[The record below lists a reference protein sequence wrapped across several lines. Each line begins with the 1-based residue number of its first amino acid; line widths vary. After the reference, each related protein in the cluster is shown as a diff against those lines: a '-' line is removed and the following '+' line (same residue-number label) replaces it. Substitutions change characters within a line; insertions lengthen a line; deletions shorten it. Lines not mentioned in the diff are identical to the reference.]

1 MYKIYNKPMTYTYSK
16 KTEGKTMLGKLR
28 KISLSNWILIGMI
41 LGLVVGLF
49 LNFFVAD
56 SYIKDI
62 ILMDNVFYLGGN
74 LFIKLMKMLVVPLVF
89 CSIIVGAASISDIRK
104 IGTIGGR
111 TIAIYLLTTALAVT
125 IALSIGML
133 LQPGAGLNM
142 AAAAQSSNVTINQT
156 MTDTILNMVPE
167 NPLNSLANGDML
179 PVIIFALLI
188 GVILAKLKEETQLV
202 NDLFTQSNRIMM
214 EMTSIVM
221 KFAPIGVFCL
231 MAKTFGSLGFEG
243 LLPLG
248 KYILCVLIGLAIQAF
263 VVYPSLMVLFT
274 RLNPLKFFRKF
285 YSVMVFAF
293 SSSTSNATIPL
304 NLERLSELG
313 VSSEISSF
321 TIPLGAT
328 INMDGTAI
336 MQGVAVMF
344 AAQAYGMDLGT
355 AGLLTV
361 IFTAVMASIG
371 TAGVP
376 SVGLVTL
383 TMVFNSVGL
392 PVEAIGIIFGIDH
405 VLDMVRT
412 AVNVTGDAICT
423 IIVSFQN
430 KAMDIDVFNGK
441 KEPETIGIEL
451 DQI

>member
-1 MYKIYNKPMTYTYSK
+1 
-16 KTEGKTMLGKLR
+16 MLKQIK
-28 KISLSNWILIGMI
+28 KISLGNWILIGMV
-41 LGLVVGLF
+41 LGLIFGLI
-49 LNFFVAD
+49 LNFYVKD
-56 SYIKDI
+56 PYIKNI
-62 ILMDNVFYLGGN
+62 ILMDNVFYLGGT

-89 CSIIVGAASISDIRK
+89 CSIVVGAASISDIRK

-111 TIAIYLLTTALAVT
+111 TILIYLITTALAVT
-125 IALSIGML
+125 IALGIGNII
-133 LQPGAGLNM
+133 QPGAGLNM
-142 AAAAQSSNVTINQT
+142 ATVAQSTNVTVNQT
-156 MTDTILNMVPE
+156 ITNSILNMVPE
-167 NPLNSLANGDML
+167 NPLYSLANGDML
-179 PVIIFALLI
+179 PVIIFGLLI
-188 GVILAKLKEETQLV
+188 GVILAKLREETKIV
-202 NDLFTQSNRIMM
+202 NDFFTQSNRIMM

-231 MAKTFGSLGFEG
+231 MARTFGGLGFDG
-243 LLPLG
+243 IVPLS
-248 KYILCVLIGLAIQAF
+248 KYILCVLIGLAIQLIL
-263 VVYPSLMVLFT
+263 VYPGLFVLFT
-274 RLNPLKFFRKF
+274 RLNPIRFFKKF
-285 YSVMVFAF
+285 YPVMFFAF

-304 NLERLSELG
+304 NMDKMSELG

-355 AGLLTV
+355 AGLITV

-392 PVEAIGIIFGIDH
+392 PVDAIGLIFGIDH
-405 VLDMVRT
+405 ILDMVRT
-412 AVNVTGDAICT
+412 AINVSGDAICT
-423 IIVSFQN
+423 LIVAFKN
-430 KAMDIDVFNGK
+430 KALDVDVFYGK
-441 KEPETIGIEL
+441 KEPPEDSIHL
-451 DQI
+451 DWN

>member
-1 MYKIYNKPMTYTYSK
+1 MLNKLK
-16 KTEGKTMLGKLR
+16 
-28 KISLSNWILIGMI
+28 KISLGNWILIGMV
-41 LGLVVGLF
+41 LGLIFGLF
-49 LNFFVAD
+49 LNFHVHNTF
-56 SYIKDI
+56 IKDI
-62 ILMDNVFYLGGN
+62 IFMDNVFYLGGN

-89 CSIIVGAASISDIRK
+89 CSIVVGVASISDIK
-104 IGTIGGR
+104 TLGSIGGT
-111 TIAIYLLTTALAVT
+111 TILVYLVTTAIAVT
-125 IALSIGML
+125 VALVIGMVIK
-133 LQPGAGLNM
+133 PGLGLNM
-142 AAAAQSSNVTINQT
+142 VTAAQNTNVTINQT
-156 MTDTILNMVPE
+156 MADTILNMVPD

-179 PVIIFALLI
+179 PVIIFGVLI
-188 GVILAKLKEETQLV
+188 GIILAKLKEETQLV
-202 NDLFTQSNRIMM
+202 SDIFDQGNKIMM

-231 MAKTFGSLGFEG
+231 MAKTFGGLGIEG
-243 LLPLG
+243 ILPLS
-248 KYILCVLIGLAIQAF
+248 KYVVCVLIGLAIQAF
-263 VVYPSLMVLFT
+263 VVYPSLLVVFT
-274 RLNPLKFFRKF
+274 RLNPIKFFKRF
-285 YSVMVFAF
+285 ASVMFFAF

-304 NLERLSELG
+304 NMDKLEEMG
-313 VSSEISSF
+313 VSRDVSSF

-344 AAQAYGMDLGT
+344 AAQAYGIDLGT
-355 AGLLTV
+355 SALLTV

-405 VLDMVRT
+405 ILDMFRT

-423 IIVSFQN
+423 IIVSFRN
-430 KAMDIDVFNGK
+430 KAMDVDIFNGK
-441 KEPETIGIEL
+441 KKPKEHNHIL
-451 DQI
+451 

>member
-1 MYKIYNKPMTYTYSK
+1 MLNKLK
-16 KTEGKTMLGKLR
+16 
-28 KISLSNWILIGMI
+28 KISLGNWILIGMV
-41 LGLVVGLF
+41 LGLIFGLF
-49 LNFFVAD
+49 LNFHVHNTF
-56 SYIKDI
+56 IKDI
-62 ILMDNVFYLGGN
+62 IFMDNVFYLGGN

-89 CSIIVGAASISDIRK
+89 CSIVVGVASISDIK
-104 IGTIGGR
+104 TLGSIGGT
-111 TIAIYLLTTALAVT
+111 TILVYLVTTAIAVT
-125 IALSIGML
+125 VALVIGMVIK
-133 LQPGAGLNM
+133 PGLGLNM
-142 AAAAQSSNVTINQT
+142 VTAAQNTNVTINQT
-156 MTDTILNMVPE
+156 MADTILNMVPD

-179 PVIIFALLI
+179 PVIIFGVLI
-188 GVILAKLKEETQLV
+188 GIILAKLKEETQLV
-202 NDLFTQSNRIMM
+202 SDIFDQGNKIMM

-231 MAKTFGSLGFEG
+231 MAKTFGGLGIEG
-243 LLPLG
+243 ILPLS
-248 KYILCVLIGLAIQAF
+248 KYVVCVLIGLAIQAF
-263 VVYPSLMVLFT
+263 LVYPSLLVVFA
-274 RLNPLKFFRKF
+274 RLNPIKFFKRF
-285 YSVMVFAF
+285 TSVMFFAF

-304 NLERLSELG
+304 NMDKLEEMG
-313 VSSEISSF
+313 VSRDVSSF

-344 AAQAYGMDLGT
+344 AAQAYGIDLGT
-355 AGLLTV
+355 SALLTV

-405 VLDMVRT
+405 ILDMFRT

-423 IIVSFQN
+423 IIVSFRN
-430 KAMDIDVFNGK
+430 KALDVDIFNGK
-441 KEPETIGIEL
+441 KKPKEHNHIL
-451 DQI
+451 